1 MWVVFQV
8 TIICAIS
15 SGLSPSRS
23 NLKVTIFLLCVSNW
37 HSATLSPI
45 LEIWNTHHVLFNISW
60 FFSTTIKNYKNNK
73 RKRPMCWTYIKN
85 IELGLGGFFMRE
97 RLRTDLRWW
106 RLVERP
112 SCLPPVTPSLP
123 SLSPDAT
130 SEWQLMEKKKWKHHY
145 NLRSTSHCICVHCV
159 VFALFFTYW

>member
-45 LEIWNTHHVLFNISW
+45 LEIWNTHHVLFNISC
-60 FFSTTIKNYKNNK
+60 FFTTIKNYKNNK

-85 IELGLGGFFMRE
+85 IELGLGGFFMAWTAAYRSA
-97 RLRTDLRWW
+97 LVTFSRTTLMPATRYALITIAEP
-106 RLVERP
+106 RCHIRMTTNGKKEVK
-112 SCLPPVTPSLP
+112 TPLQP
-123 SLSPDAT
+123 
-130 SEWQLMEKKKWKHHY
+130 
-145 NLRSTSHCICVHCV
+145 
-159 VFALFFTYW
+159 